1 MNKGKFLI
9 ITGISGAGKSQVLR
23 ALEDVG
29 FFCVDNLPPALIPK
43 FAELCNR
50 TEGKVDHVA
59 LVVDIR
65 GGAFF
70 GDLLNVLTQLKEAGI
85 AYELLFLEARP
96 DTLIRRYKETRRRHP
111 LAKGERLSEGI
122 RQEIA
127 SLAGIRSRANTIIDT
142 SDIKSDEL
150 KNKILSIYST
160 EQATNNMSINILSF
174 GFKYG
179 LPLDADMVFDVRF
192 LPNPFYVDHLK
203 RKSGNNAEVAEYISK
218 WQITKEF
225 LEKLYD
231 MINFLMPNFVKEG
244 KNQVVIAIGC
254 TGGLHRSVFIS
265 NKIYSAL
272 KLNGYQVNCEH
283 RDITKNNVEE

>member
-29 FFCVDNLPPALIPK
+29 FFCVDNLPPTLIPK

-50 TEGKVDHVA
+50 TEGKVDNVA

-70 GDLLNVLTQLKEAGI
+70 DDLLDVLDRLREAEI
-85 AYELLFLEARP
+85 PYELLFLEARLE
-96 DTLIRRYKETRRRHP
+96 TLIRRYKETRRRHP
-111 LAKGERLSEGI
+111 MGNGERLSEGI
-122 RQEIA
+122 RQEIK
-127 SLAGIRSRANTIIDT
+127 SLSGIRARANTIIDT
-142 SDIKSDEL
+142 SDIKSSEL
-150 KNKILSIYST
+150 KDKILAMYST
-160 EQATNNMSINILSF
+160 AHENNHMSIHILSF
-174 GFKYG
+174 GFKFG

-192 LPNPFYVDHLK
+192 LPNPFYVDNLK
-203 RKSGNNAEVAEYISK
+203 RKSGNNSEVAEYISK
-218 WQITKEF
+218 WPITKEF

-231 MINFLMPNFVKEG
+231 MVNFLTPNFVKEG

-254 TGGLHRSVFIS
+254 TGGLHRSVFIA
-265 NKIYSAL
+265 NKICSAL
-272 KLNGYQVNCEH
+272 KLNGYKVSCEH
-283 RDITKNNVEE
+283 RDIVKNNVEK